1 VPTTVP
7 PTERRALAILTVSV
21 CAGIV
26 NMVFLNSVAFLI
38 PALAEAGIGLSTA
51 GVLAGLPMGG
61 TLLTLIGWGVLIDR
75 IGERIALVAGLA
87 ATAAAALGAA
97 YVPGLPGL
105 GAMLLLGGAAAASV
119 NAATGRVIVGWFP
132 PHRRGLAMG
141 VRQAAQPLGVGLGAL
156 ILPASAAAL
165 GATES
170 LLVPAAL
177 NAGAAL
183 LCLAVVRDPEPPSP
197 APLPAADA
205 EDEAAPEATVET
217 AAANPYRGATVLQ
230 RIHLVS
236 FLLVVPQF
244 TVWTF
249 ALVWLIDRCGWSP
262 GSAGALIVVAQ
273 VLGGL
278 GRMAAGSWSDIVGS
292 RLLPIRIIAGTAGL
306 TMGALALASVWPG
319 PIAVA
324 LLVVASAVT
333 VADNGL
339 AFTAVAEAAGPSWT
353 GRALGVQNTGQNLGA
368 TVVPPVFG
376 AVIAALGYPAAFA
389 LAALGPAAAVL
400 LVPRTGPDR
409 YAVSSTGTSAT
420 GHGPG

>member
-1 VPTTVP
+1 MRTATAS
-7 PTERRALAILTVSV
+7 TERRALAILAVSV

-38 PALAEAGIGLSTA
+38 PALTEAGVTLTTA

-87 ATAAAALGAA
+87 ATAVAATAAA
-97 YVPGLPGL
+97 YVPGLPAL

-156 ILPASAAAL
+156 ILPASAAVL
-165 GATES
+165 GATGA
-170 LLVPAAL
+170 LVVPAAL
-177 NAGAAL
+177 NAAAAL
-183 LCLAVVRDPEPPSP
+183 LCLAVVRDPDLPFPVAPSP
-197 APLPAADA
+197 G
-205 EDEAAPEATVET
+205 PEI
-217 AAANPYRGATVLQ
+217 AAATPAPNPYRGATVLQ

-262 GSAGALIVVAQ
+262 GSAGALIVAAQ

-278 GRMAAGSWSDIVGS
+278 GRMAAGSWSDVVGS
-292 RLLPIRIIAGTAGL
+292 RLLPIRIIAGAAAL
-306 TMGALALASVWPG
+306 TMGALALTAIWPG
-319 PIAVA
+319 PLAVA
-324 LLVVASAVT
+324 VLVLASAVT

-368 TVVPPVFG
+368 TVVPPLFG
-376 AVIAALGYPAAFA
+376 VVIAALGYPAAFA

-409 YAVSSTGTSAT
+409 YAGSSAGTSRT
-420 GHGPG
+420 GHRPG

>member
-1 VPTTVP
+1 MPTTAP
-7 PTERRALAILTVSV
+7 PAGRRALAILAVSV

-38 PALAEAGIGLSTA
+38 PALADAGVSLTTA
-51 GVLAGLPMGG
+51 GMLAGLPMGG

-87 ATAAAALGAA
+87 ATAAAALAAA
-97 YVPGLPGL
+97 YVPGLPAL

-165 GATES
+165 GATEA

-183 LCLAVVRDPEPPSP
+183 LCLAVVRDPELPDP
-197 APLPAADA
+197 APAPAQDSAHT
-205 EDEAAPEATVET
+205 AAAAATP

-278 GRMAAGSWSDIVGS
+278 GRMAVGSWSDVVGS
-292 RLLPIRIIAGTAGL
+292 RLLPIRIIAGAAAL
-306 TMGALALASVWPG
+306 TMGALALTSVWPG
-319 PIAVA
+319 PPAVA
-324 LLVVASAVT
+324 LLVLASAVT

-376 AVIAALGYPAAFA
+376 AVIATLGYPAAFA
-389 LAALGPAAAVL
+389 IAALGPAAAVL

-409 YAVSSTGTSAT
+409 YAGSSTGTSST
-420 GHGPG
+420 GQGPA

>member
-1 VPTTVP
+1 MRTATAS
-7 PTERRALAILTVSV
+7 TERRALAILAVSV

-38 PALAEAGIGLSTA
+38 PALTEAGVTLTTA

-87 ATAAAALGAA
+87 ATAMAATAAA
-97 YVPGLPGL
+97 YVPGLPAL

-156 ILPASAAAL
+156 ILPASAAVL
-165 GATES
+165 GATGA
-170 LLVPAAL
+170 LVVPAAL
-177 NAGAAL
+177 NAAAAL
-183 LCLAVVRDPEPPSP
+183 LCLAVVRDPDLPFPVAPSP
-197 APLPAADA
+197 G
-205 EDEAAPEATVET
+205 PEI
-217 AAANPYRGATVLQ
+217 AAATPAPNPYRGATVLQ

-262 GSAGALIVVAQ
+262 GSAGALIVAAQ

-278 GRMAAGSWSDIVGS
+278 GRMAAGSWSDVVGS
-292 RLLPIRIIAGTAGL
+292 RLLPIRIIAGAAAL
-306 TMGALALASVWPG
+306 TMGALALTAIWPG
-319 PIAVA
+319 PLAVA
-324 LLVVASAVT
+324 VLVLASAVT

-368 TVVPPVFG
+368 TVVPPLFG
-376 AVIAALGYPAAFA
+376 VVIAALGYPAAFA

-409 YAVSSTGTSAT
+409 YAGSSAGTSRT
-420 GHGPG
+420 GHRPV